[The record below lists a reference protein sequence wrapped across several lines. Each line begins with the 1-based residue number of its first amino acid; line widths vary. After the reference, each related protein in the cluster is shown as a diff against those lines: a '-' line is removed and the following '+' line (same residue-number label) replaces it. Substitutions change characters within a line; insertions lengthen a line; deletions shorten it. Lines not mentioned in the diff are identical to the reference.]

1 MYTQALH
8 ENANSWSKMS
18 SEYPDI
24 KVRSFPPEVIN
35 ALKQANGEL
44 LKQQASKDE
53 LAKEILDSQASYLNK
68 MREWTNISL
77 QAYLNEQTN

>member
-1 MYTQALH
+1 
-8 ENANSWSKMS
+8 MS

-44 LKQQASKDE
+44 LKQQAANDE

>member
-1 MYTQALH
+1 
-8 ENANSWSKMS
+8 
-18 SEYPDI
+18 
-24 KVRSFPPEVIN
+24 VIN

-44 LKQQASKDE
+44 LKQQAANDE